1 MIKWNLISK
10 KTSSGKE
17 YYTVYFRIKT
27 ADNKVKAI
35 NKSTGILV
43 KKGNKRLAEQKAQ
56 EIVSQYEDISYCDFF
71 DMTLDK
77 YMLDYLERLKPDLK
91 ATTYDNYVSMYK
103 RHIQP
108 YFSTLNL
115 PLKQIKPM
123 HITAYINAKMDEVSA
138 NTVIKQFRLISQ
150 CMQDAVI
157 NDIIKANPC
166 HKVKPPKKSKP
177 QHDWYNEQELK
188 TLLNIAKDTVLEV
201 PIFLAV
207 MFGLRRSEIIGLKW
221 SAIDWNKRT
230 LTICGSVTRAKQPDG
245 TIKDVYSDSLKT
257 EASNSTYI
265 LDDISYEYLH
275 NLYEN
280 NMQIISNV
288 DDYKEYVC
296 VNAIGERLKLD
307 YITHKFSKLLKANG
321 LRQIRFHDLRHSA
334 LSLLSNSFSMKAVQ
348 SYARHSEYN
357 ITANTYCHTDNQEM
371 LKETSAICNVLE
383 IDKFCK
389 NTMQEQKIG

>member
-27 ADNKVKAI
+27 ADNKTKAI

-43 KKGNKRLAEQKAQ
+43 KKGNKKLAEQKAQ
-56 EIVSQYEDISYCDFF
+56 EIVSQYEDISYCDFY

-77 YMLDYLERLKPDLK
+77 YMSDYLQRLKSELK
-91 ATTYDNYVSMYK
+91 ATTYDNYVSMFNK
-103 RHIQP
+103 HIQP
-108 YFSTLNL
+108 YFSQTG
-115 PLKQIKPM
+115 LKLKEIKPL
-123 HITAYINAKMDEVSA
+123 HIQGYINSKLEEVSA

-150 CMQDAVI
+150 CLQDAVV
-157 NDIIKANPC
+157 NDIIKSNPC
-166 HKVKPPKKSKP
+166 HKVTPPKKSKP
-177 QHDWYNEQELK
+177 QHDWYTEEELK
-188 TLLNIAKDTVLEV
+188 TLLNVAKDTVLEV

-221 SAIDWNKRT
+221 SAIDFESRT
-230 LTICGSVTRAKQPDG
+230 LTICGSVTRAKQSDG

-257 EASNSTYI
+257 EASHSTYM
-265 LDDISYEYLH
+265 LDDVSYTYLH
-275 NLYEN
+275 NVYVH
-280 NMQIISNV
+280 NMQMISNT
-288 DDYKEYVC
+288 DDYKEFVC
-296 VNAIGERLKLD
+296 VNEIGKRLRLD
-307 YITHKFSKLLKANG
+307 FVTHKFSKLLKANG

-357 ITANTYCHTDNQEM
+357 ITANTYCHTDNKEM

-383 IDKFCK
+383 IDRFC
-389 NTMQEQKIG
+389 NNNLQEQKIG